1 MKQIYKIFTGYNPTE
16 QKNAF
21 WKECEENQIVN
32 LIAVKKR
39 LYSSIEWD
47 CYTLSK
53 YLKINS
59 YTKCNFLEKIQKLYN
74 EYVDKVSIPNKQRRV
89 LMSYASGC
97 IYVKNADVESMI
109 EQFTKIFDDML
120 ESSCLD
126 VTSLDERIKRTPK
139 KVLQALGFTKIPK
152 IVFINGYSGENSK
165 KPQVLSELL
174 GLKIEFISVDYD
186 KLNDEI
192 YKSIVNRTKKADIVI
207 GSSTGSYL
215 GRKIC
220 EEYNITLISFNPVI
234 DIEETFRKM
243 NVVAPKLPK
252 PEFTLLEEFILVSD
266 DDELIDYKYTVK
278 KFPNQVEVFSGGG
291 HRFTNIEQTIPYLQ
305 KSIRSKAR

>member
-1 MKQIYKIFTGYNPTE
+1 MKQTYKIFTGYNHTK
-16 QKNAF
+16 QKNSF
-21 WKECEENQIVN
+21 WKECEENQIIN

-47 CYTLSK
+47 CYTLTK

-59 YTKCNFLEKIQKLYN
+59 YTKCNFLEKIRKLYK
-74 EYVDKVSIPNKQRRV
+74 EYIDKVSLPNKQRRV
-89 LMSYASGC
+89 FINYESGC

-109 EQFTKIFDDML
+109 KQFAKIFDDML

-126 VTSLDERIKRTPK
+126 VTSLDGRMKSTPK
-139 KVLQALGFTKIPK
+139 KVLQSLGFTKIPK
-152 IVFINGYSGENSK
+152 IVFINGYGGENSK

-174 GLKIEFISVDYD
+174 GLDIEFISVDYD

-192 YKSIVNRTKKADIVI
+192 YKSIVNRTKEADIVI

-220 EEYNITLISFNPVI
+220 EEYNIVLISFNPVI

-243 NVVAPKLPK
+243 NEVAPKLPK
-252 PEFTLLEEFILVSD
+252 PEFTLLAEFILVNS
-266 DDELIDYKYTVK
+266 DDELINYKQTVE
-278 KFPNQVEVFSGGG
+278 KFPNQVKIFNGGG

-305 KSIRSKAR
+305 KLIQK